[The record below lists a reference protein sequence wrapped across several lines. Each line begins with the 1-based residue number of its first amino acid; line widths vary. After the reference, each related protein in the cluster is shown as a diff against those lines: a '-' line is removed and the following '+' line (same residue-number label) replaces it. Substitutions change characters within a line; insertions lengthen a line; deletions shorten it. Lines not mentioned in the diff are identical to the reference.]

1 MSLETDARLKPHLKY
16 RYIHV
21 YLNLRYFYD
30 ALFTDYHFVLR
41 TYLHVPVVY
50 TKYMYNVEKSTYS
63 PEINL
68 YKMFQP
74 LDNQFFN
81 NMYT

>member
-1 MSLETDARLKPHLKY
+1 MFIWIYVIFMML
-16 RYIHV
+16 
-21 YLNLRYFYD
+21 YLQTIIF
-30 ALFTDYHFVLR
+30 LR

-63 PEINL
+63 PEKNL
-68 YKMFQP
+68 YKMFRP

-81 NMYT
+81 NVYT